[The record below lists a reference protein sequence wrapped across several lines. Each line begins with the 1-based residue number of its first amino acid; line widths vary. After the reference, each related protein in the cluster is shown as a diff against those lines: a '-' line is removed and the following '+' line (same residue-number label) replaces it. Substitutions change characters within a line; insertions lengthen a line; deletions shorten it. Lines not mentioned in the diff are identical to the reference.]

1 MSGADRTTAW
11 LGVFTAVVG
20 LIAAILT
27 TATQLGAFGDVRV
40 PGLPGVEIGTTTN
53 GGEEQPPGPEGICNA
68 AMVSPTLGLSTGRGP
83 SGTLVAVTGNG
94 YCPDAVLEIRFHTRA
109 IGEARTDGDGE
120 FSVEVTIPGTF
131 DAFAP
136 AQFDIIASSA
146 AGGSARVPFELT
158 TG

>member
-1 MSGADRTTAW
+1 
-11 LGVFTAVVG
+11 
-20 LIAAILT
+20 
-27 TATQLGAFGDVRV
+27 
-40 PGLPGVEIGTTTN
+40 
-53 GGEEQPPGPEGICNA
+53 
-68 AMVSPTLGLSTGRGP
+68 
-83 SGTLVAVTGNG
+83 VAVTGNG
-94 YCPDAVLEIRFHTRA
+94 YCPDALLEIRFHTRA